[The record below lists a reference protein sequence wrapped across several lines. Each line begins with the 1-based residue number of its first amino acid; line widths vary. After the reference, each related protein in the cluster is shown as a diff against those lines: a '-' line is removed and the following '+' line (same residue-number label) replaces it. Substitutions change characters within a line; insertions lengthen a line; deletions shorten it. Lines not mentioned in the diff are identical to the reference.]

1 MNTLVLT
8 VDGILTEEKR
18 KYMEKSLSDSIRDL
32 GVVILDNRF
41 KNYKIVDLKNGH
53 VIDSLFNERGREIN
67 NLFNERNI

>member
-1 MNTLVLT
+1 MNVLVLT
-8 VDGILTEEKR
+8 FNGILTEEKR

-41 KNYKIVDLKNGH
+41 DDYKIVDLESGH
-53 VIDSLFNERGREIN
+53 VIDSLFSERGREIN